1 VDRSDAQ
8 LAREAQGGA
17 SEAYAALVE
26 RSWGRL
32 VRLARS
38 IAGDADA
45 EDLAQE
51 ALIAGWRK
59 ISRLRDPEA
68 VGAWLTRIIV
78 RRCLAHARRRPRFEP
93 LEAAGEPGRT
103 TNPGAGID
111 VERLLAALAPRQRA
125 VMHLTVIEG
134 MTDSEIA
141 AALGLRPASVRAHRR
156 RARQR
161 LERWLGEKRL

>member
-1 VDRSDAQ
+1 MDRSDAQ
-8 LAREAQGGA
+8 LALEARTGGT
-17 SEAYAALVE
+17 EAYAVLVE

-38 IAGDADA
+38 IVGEAIA
-45 EDLAQE
+45 EDVAQE
-51 ALIAGWRK
+51 ALIAGWRR
-59 ISRLRDPEA
+59 IRRLRDPEA
-68 VGAWLTRIIV
+68 VGAWLSRITV
-78 RRCLAHARRRPRFEP
+78 RRCLAHARRRRPEEP
-93 LEAAGEPGRT
+93 LEAAGELGSA
-103 TNPGAGID
+103 TNPGARID

-141 AALGLRPASVRAHRR
+141 AALGLRAATVRAHRR

-161 LERWLGEKRL
+161 LERLLGEGKS